1 MACILH
7 IEIAS
12 PCVFLCAYAHARIH
26 THTHTHT
33 FSQELKEQAN
43 KLKEAGNESFKSGGI
58 GTMNS
63 CNTETFF
70 VLAIF

>member
-1 MACILH
+1 MCVSLCICTCTH
-7 IEIAS
+7 T
-12 PCVFLCAYAHARIH
+12 H

-43 KLKEAGNESFKSGGI
+43 KLKEAGNESFKSEGI
-58 GTMNS
+58 GIINS